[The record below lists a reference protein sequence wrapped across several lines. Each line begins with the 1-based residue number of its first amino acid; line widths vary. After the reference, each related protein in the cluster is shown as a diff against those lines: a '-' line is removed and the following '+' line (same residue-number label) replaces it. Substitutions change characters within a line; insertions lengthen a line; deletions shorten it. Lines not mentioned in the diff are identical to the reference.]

1 MKTLTKPSATRE
13 LTRAQWSAFGA
24 SILAGLTAGVLW
36 APAAGS
42 HSRTRLA
49 AGFRDWS
56 RTVAGRW
63 HLWTPW
69 PLARR
74 PRHGADPTP
83 KRPAPNLAM
92 QPNRLL
98 TEN

>member
-1 MKTLTKPSATRE
+1 MKPLLMQKSA
-13 LTRAQWSAFGA
+13 LPQWSTFGA
-24 SILAGLTAGVLW
+24 SLLAGLTAGVLW
-36 APAAGS
+36 APASGL

-63 HLWTPW
+63 NLWTPW

-74 PRHGADPTP
+74 PRHGAG
-83 KRPAPNLAM
+83 PAPKHPADLSM

-98 TEN
+98 TED

>member
-1 MKTLTKPSATRE
+1 METPMKPL
-13 LTRAQWSAFGA
+13 LTRHPALTQWSTFGA
-24 SILAGLTAGVLW
+24 SLLAGLTAGMLW
-36 APAAGS
+36 APASGL

-63 HLWTPW
+63 NLWTPW
-69 PLARR
+69 PPARR
-74 PRHGADPTP
+74 PRHGAV
-83 KRPAPNLAM
+83 PAPKHPFDLSM

-98 TEN
+98 TED